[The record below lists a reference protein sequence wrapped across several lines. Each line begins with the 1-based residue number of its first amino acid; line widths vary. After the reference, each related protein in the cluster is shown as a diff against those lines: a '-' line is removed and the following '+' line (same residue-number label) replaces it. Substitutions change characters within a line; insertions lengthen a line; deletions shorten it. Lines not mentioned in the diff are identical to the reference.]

1 MIKMSTENLDICKLD
16 DLDKL
21 RSAPKINKK
30 QSKILFNEL
39 SQIIHKSDWITIGVM
54 SPSLKKGI
62 QAIRTIEEKFEYNK
76 MKCITLP
83 TSEGPIFLKAN
94 QKTGEIHARVEY
106 GLGEGIL
113 ISCQNNDDSLISKT
127 IGPLPIDFF
136 DEK

>member
-1 MIKMSTENLDICKLD
+1 MSIKDIDIKKLT
-16 DLDKL
+16 DLDKF
-21 RSAPKINKK
+21 RSAPKLSRK
-30 QSKILFNEL
+30 QSEILLNEL
-39 SQIIHKSDWITIGVM
+39 RNMIRKSDWITIGVM

>member
-1 MIKMSTENLDICKLD
+1 MSIKDTQICKLA

-21 RSAPKINKK
+21 RTAPKLNEK
-30 QSKILFNEL
+30 QSKELLNEL
-39 SQIIHKSDWITIGVM
+39 TSILNRSDWITIGVM

>member
-1 MIKMSTENLDICKLD
+1 MSIKDTQICKLA

-21 RSAPKINKK
+21 RTAPKLNEK
-30 QSKILFNEL
+30 QSKELLNEL
-39 SQIIHKSDWITIGVM
+39 TSILNRSDWITIGVM

-76 MKCITLP
+76 MRCITLP

-94 QKTGEIHARVEY
+94 QKTGEIHARIEY

-113 ISCQNNDDSLISKT
+113 ISCQNNDNSLISKT

-136 DEK
+136 NEK